1 MPLVPSRP
9 SRFDPPAQAIRDT
22 LIQQSLPS
30 LAVAAAQH
38 GELLWEEGFGWADRE
53 AMIPAT
59 AHSMYSLASIS
70 KPVTATALMV
80 LQERGVVDLD
90 RPINEYLGD
99 APVHARVGDAAD
111 ATVRRIASHTAGLA
125 LHYHFFYEDEPYRRP
140 PMEET
145 IRRYGNLVTVPGERY
160 RYSNLGYGI
169 LDHVI
174 SRLSGQSYADFLR
187 EEVFLPL
194 GMTHSSLGIGPGLE
208 AFEAKR
214 YGEDDLAYPRYDF
227 DHPGGSAVYASAHD
241 LVRFGMFHLSA
252 HLPDQRQI
260 LSDASIQS
268 MQQPVVGEN
277 DEYGL
282 GWGITADEFGYR
294 TVHHTGG
301 MGGVGTV
308 LYLLPSEGI
317 AIAVLCNSSK
327 NTAKALGRT
336 LGDIFSVL
344 LPPFGERWMER
355 RTQRESGAAEAELKP
370 PFQPPSALLGEWR
383 GMVHTYSE
391 QRPFTL
397 LFKESGD
404 VHARLGDDLTM
415 LVNDVS
421 LQDGWLTGVMAG
433 DIGTPDASR
442 RQHNL
447 HLDLR
452 LRGEVV
458 NGALVAI
465 TSDHQ
470 DGGAP
475 GKHVGDALASWVEL
489 HR

>member
-227 DHPGGSAVYASAHD
+227 DHPGGSASMPVPTIWSGSAC
-241 LVRFGMFHLSA
+241 
-252 HLPDQRQI
+252 
-260 LSDASIQS
+260 SI
-268 MQQPVVGEN
+268 
-277 DEYGL
+277 
-282 GWGITADEFGYR
+282 
-294 TVHHTGG
+294 
-301 MGGVGTV
+301 
-308 LYLLPSEGI
+308 
-317 AIAVLCNSSK
+317 
-327 NTAKALGRT
+327 
-336 LGDIFSVL
+336 
-344 LPPFGERWMER
+344 
-355 RTQRESGAAEAELKP
+355 
-370 PFQPPSALLGEWR
+370 
-383 GMVHTYSE
+383 
-391 QRPFTL
+391 
-397 LFKESGD
+397 
-404 VHARLGDDLTM
+404 
-415 LVNDVS
+415 
-421 LQDGWLTGVMAG
+421 
-433 DIGTPDASR
+433 
-442 RQHNL
+442 
-447 HLDLR
+447 
-452 LRGEVV
+452 
-458 NGALVAI
+458 
-465 TSDHQ
+465 
-470 DGGAP
+470 
-475 GKHVGDALASWVEL
+475 
-489 HR
+489 

>member
-1 MPLVPSRP
+1 MLASRP
-9 SRFDPPAQAIRDT
+9 SRFYPVAQVVADT

-30 LAVAAAQH
+30 LAIAVAQH
-38 GELLWEEGFGWADRE
+38 GEILWEEGFGWADRE

-59 AHSMYSLASIS
+59 PHNMYSLASIS

-80 LQERGVVDLD
+80 LQERGLVDLD
-90 RPINEYLGD
+90 RPINQYLGD
-99 APVHARVGDAAD
+99 APLRVRVGDAAD
-111 ATVRRIASHTAGLA
+111 ATVRRVASHTSGLP

-145 IRRYGNLVTVPGERY
+145 IRRYGNLVTAPGKRY

-174 SRLSGQSYADFLR
+174 SQLSGKSYADFLR
-187 EEVFLPL
+187 QEVFLPL
-194 GMTHSSLGIGPGLE
+194 GMTHSSVGIGPGLD

-214 YGEDDLAYPRYDF
+214 YGEDDLAYPVYDF

-241 LVRFGMFHLSA
+241 LVRFGMFHLKA
-252 HLPDQRQI
+252 HLPDQRSI
-260 LSDASIQS
+260 LSDESIDA
-268 MQQPVVGEN
+268 MQAPIAGESDN
-277 DEYGL
+277 YGI
-282 GWGITADEFGYR
+282 GWGITSDEFGYC

-308 LYLLPSEGI
+308 LYMLPAEGM

-327 NTAKALGRT
+327 NTANLLGRT

-344 LPPFGERWMER
+344 LPSFGEQWMER
-355 RTQRESGAAEAELKP
+355 RAQREVAAAEADLKP
-370 PFQPPSALLGEWR
+370 AFQPPAELLGEWR
-383 GMVHTYSE
+383 GSVHTYVQE
-391 QRPFTL
+391 RPFTL
-397 LFKESGD
+397 LFKDSGD
-404 VHARLGDDLTM
+404 VHAKLGNDLTM

-421 LQDGWLTGVMAG
+421 LKDGWLTGVMAG

-442 RQHNL
+442 RQHHL
-447 HLDLR
+447 HPDLR
-452 LRGEVV
+452 LRGEVL

-475 GKHVGDALASWVEL
+475 GKHVGNALTSWVEL
-489 HR
+489 QR